1 MTSRQRSFLIIGAIV
16 IGLAAIIY
24 GVSSN
29 ILLNGFATLEAQSA
43 RRDLQRV
50 QEALAN
56 KLVNLDRQLSDW
68 ANWDDTYTFVEDIN
82 SAYSEANL
90 TDKALSDLRV
100 NMIVYVNTA
109 GQVVYSKGVDLLT
122 GSDAPVPNELLAR
135 LVPGDPLLEPAVT
148 GTSVS
153 GFILLPQAALLV
165 AAKPILTNEGN
176 GPAHGTLIF
185 GQYLDEAEIASLAQI
200 THLNISVQRLDQTLP
215 PDFQD
220 VRATYAP
227 ATPLPTHLLDAQTI
241 AAYAQLTDL
250 ANQPIAFVRVDEPRT
265 IYQQGLT
272 SLSFF
277 YATLLVLCLGFGA
290 VIWILL
296 ARLLRRT
303 QRESEAMYRA
313 VIEQTSEGVILADS
327 GTQRVLESNAAA
339 QRLLG
344 YTASELSRLALA
356 DLAMPSKADDQPSLL
371 APEGGPEMGA
381 VSEVEYRRKDGSPIM
396 VEISLNLIVYGG
408 EKRLC
413 AVFRDI
419 TERTQAER
427 LIKTQTGQLQA
438 QNKEL
443 QRQTEEL
450 STQSRRLAQA
460 ETELR
465 RLNADLE
472 ERVAE
477 RTSKLRKANAELAQA
492 MRTQTMAGA
501 TAPLNPEIRP
511 PSSES

>member
-1 MTSRQRSFLIIGAIV
+1 MTSRQRSFLIIGAII

-24 GVSSN
+24 VVSSN

-43 RRDLQRV
+43 RRDLQRA

-56 KLVNLDRQLSDW
+56 EVVNLDRQVADW
-68 ANWDDTYTFVEDIN
+68 ANWDDTYTFVEDVN
-82 SAYSEANL
+82 SAYIEANL

-100 NMIVYVNTA
+100 NMIVYVNPA
-109 GQVVYSKGVDLLT
+109 GQVVYSKGIDLLMA
-122 GSDAPVPNELLAR
+122 SDAPVPNELLAR
-135 LVPGDPLLEPAVT
+135 LVPGDKLLEPSLA
-148 GTSVS
+148 GTSVA
-153 GFILLPQAALLV
+153 GYILLPHAPLLV

-185 GQYLDEAEIASLAQI
+185 GRYLDEAEVKFLAQI
-200 THLNISVQRLDQTLP
+200 THLNISVRRLDQTLP
-215 PDFQD
+215 SDFQD
-220 VRATYAP
+220 VRATYSP
-227 ATPLPTHLLDAQTI
+227 AVPLPTRVLDSQTI
-241 AAYAQLTDL
+241 AAYAPLTDI
-250 ANQPIAFVRVDEPRT
+250 ANQPIAFLRIDETRT
-265 IYQQGLT
+265 IYQQGLA
-272 SLSFF
+272 SLGFF
-277 YATLLVLCLGFGA
+277 YGTLLVMSLGFGA
-290 VIWILL
+290 VIWALL

-313 VIEQTSEGVILADS
+313 VIEQTSEGVILAEAS
-327 GTQRVLESNAAA
+327 TQRLLESNVAA

-344 YTASELSRLALA
+344 YNAGELSRLTLA
-356 DLAMPSKADDQPSLL
+356 DLAMPSETGDQPRLL
-371 APEGGPEMGA
+371 VPTGGAELGA

-396 VEISLNLIVYGG
+396 VEVSLNLIVYAG

-460 ETELR
+460 ETDLR

-477 RTSKLRKANAELAQA
+477 RTSKLRKANAELAAA
-492 MRTQTMAGA
+492 MRSKTRSEA
-501 TAPLNPEIRP
+501 TAPLNPELRP